1 MEGSPLHVFGFPDL
15 RDLFSF
21 GLLLSS
27 LGVFTRPRT
36 TPKMRPFVIALL
48 LLPFSASGFSQSG
61 RSWVMS
67 ASGGSS
73 SSTRSTTIV
82 GSNGGIS
89 GSSARREFL
98 SVGVAG
104 ALLGT
109 PFVANA
115 GYLNA
120 DKLPEVMTPD
130 AAAVDRDVLKL
141 GKVQDALKSTKY
153 YLTVV
158 QEMEKQLKANPQ
170 LDLGPAIRKY
180 FAFNDIRTALN
191 TVNEALDEDTQRG
204 TDRLIRN
211 TIQDITE
218 LEAANKLKA
227 GVVRSDRK
235 IAIMTGKL
243 EKLDRAFTEFLA
255 FFK

>member
-1 MEGSPLHVFGFPDL
+1 M
-15 RDLFSF
+15 
-21 GLLLSS
+21 
-27 LGVFTRPRT
+27 
-36 TPKMRPFVIALL
+36 
-48 LLPFSASGFSQSG
+48 
-61 RSWVMS
+61 
-67 ASGGSS
+67 
-73 SSTRSTTIV
+73 
-82 GSNGGIS
+82 
-89 GSSARREFL
+89 
-98 SVGVAG
+98 AG

-130 AAAVDRDVLKL
+130 AQQWIAMLKS

-153 YLTVV
+153 YLAVV

>member
-1 MEGSPLHVFGFPDL
+1 MRSVTPEVLKRYDNPLFPRPDPPLCLFLTLL
-15 RDLFSF
+15 RATVCPVTQPFLAGKKKMLSLRTLIV
-21 GLLLSS
+21 LLVP
-27 LGVFTRPRT
+27 LGT
-36 TPKMRPFVIALL
+36 AG
-48 LLPFSASGFSQSG
+48 FSAG
-61 RSWVMS
+61 RTWTMS
-67 ASGGSS
+67 ASSS
-73 SSTRSTTIV
+73 SSSSID
-82 GSNGGIS
+82 SN
-89 GSSARREFL
+89 RREFL
-98 SVGVAG
+98 SVGFAG
-104 ALLGT
+104 ALLGS
-109 PFVANA
+109 PLVANA

-120 DKLPEVMTPD
+120 DKLPEVMAPD
-130 AAAVDRDVLKL
+130 PSAVDRDTLKT
-141 GKVQDALKSTKY
+141 GKVQDAIKTTKY
-153 YLTVV
+153 YLAVV

-218 LEAANKLKA
+218 LESANKLKA

-235 IAIMTGKL
+235 IVIMTGKL